1 MIVVTKIS
9 RSRIIV
15 TNMGN
20 IPQLSNPPIAF
31 ATVTATID
39 QLETAYNLAQTGN
52 RAAIQAVYNHSR
64 ELELHMRTYRDYVTV
79 TSDGDGAMILEA
91 GFDLVRLPVPI
102 GELSAPV
109 NGRPMPTEKSSEAV
123 IRWNRVKGAS
133 SYVVEYRME
142 NAPRPQTDG
151 TEEPKS
157 DEWHTGALTQT
168 ASVTLKGLRSA
179 TYYLVR
185 VAANGTTGLSGWS
198 DLIRVLVR

>member
-1 MIVVTKIS
+1 VTH
-9 RSRIIV
+9 
-15 TNMGN
+15 MGN
-20 IPQLSNPPIAF
+20 IPQLSNPPIPF

-52 RAAIQAVYNHSR
+52 RAAIQAVYAHSR
-64 ELELHMRTYRDYVTV
+64 ELEMHMRTYRDYVTV
-79 TSDGDGAMILEA
+79 ASNGDGAMILEA

-102 GELSAPV
+102 GELPAPM

-133 SYVVEYRME
+133 SYVVEYRPE
-142 NAPRPQTDG
+142 HAPRPLMDG
-151 TEEPKS
+151 TEEIKAE
-157 DEWHTGALTQT
+157 EWHTGALTQT
-168 ASVTLKGLRSA
+168 ASVTIKGLRSA